1 MNILSSRNFKRQKFH
16 VRKVKYLVRATER
29 KMPFWIMEISA
40 NLDTRCRKSRDASNA
55 DKGAIL
61 KRAD

>member
-1 MNILSSRNFKRQKFH
+1 
-16 VRKVKYLVRATER
+16 
-29 KMPFWIMEISA
+29 MPFWIMEISA
-40 NLDTRCRKSRDASNA
+40 NLDTRCKKSRDASNT

>member
-1 MNILSSRNFKRQKFH
+1 
-16 VRKVKYLVRATER
+16 
-29 KMPFWIMEISA
+29 MPFWIMEISA

-61 KRAD
+61 KRGDQFWATHKSNDR